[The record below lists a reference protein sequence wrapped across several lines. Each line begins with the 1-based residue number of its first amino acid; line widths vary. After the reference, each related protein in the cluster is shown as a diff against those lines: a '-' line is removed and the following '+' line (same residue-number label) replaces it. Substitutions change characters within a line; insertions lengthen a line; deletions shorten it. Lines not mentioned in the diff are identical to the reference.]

1 MRPETLTRLLV
12 LASFLLWG
20 FHPLTAQEATAP
32 ALPDSWELQ
41 VENLTRLGMRFWRVP
56 GCAVAVVHDGKVI
69 WAKGFGTTAKGGDQ
83 PVTPDTLFPVAS
95 ITKTFTTTRMAQ
107 LVDAGK
113 VNWDDLI
120 ARHLPWFQLS
130 DPQATQSVTLRHA
143 ASHSG
148 GLASHDLLWYR
159 WGGTMRDRV
168 ERLKNL
174 PLQSKPGE
182 KFAYQTS
189 LFTALGLVEEAVDGK
204 PWAEQVRNGL
214 IEPLALRSTWAD
226 PSKIPPQFP
235 RAQPHRLNFE
245 DLPEPCEPYPFNSPD
260 PAGSIHSTANDLA
273 RWVLFHLGD
282 GTTPEGKRLV
292 SKEQMRLLH
301 TQQVA
306 QEFTPALRGL
316 NPSSQAMGYALGFTV
331 YDHRGEKVLAHGGA
345 VDGMRA
351 QITLVPGKKLGFV
364 VLCNLSLTRMNLSL
378 THHLMDLFLGH
389 TGRDYNGL
397 VLKQQKRGLEE
408 LVQRARAAG
417 DRARGRMDKIA
428 PVQMEGVYLHPAYG
442 EAKLFLRD
450 GVPMFSLGGAET
462 SLQPMGPGCW
472 LAQADPFGGAV
483 IEYIPGDPPVVKLTG
498 EVELTLTRK
507 NQP

>member
-1 MRPETLTRLLV
+1 MRPETPARM
-12 LASFLLWG
+12 LALIFFCLFGLR
-20 FHPLTAQEATAP
+20 PIAAQEASAP
-32 ALPDSWELQ
+32 SLPDAWELQ
-41 VENLTRLGMRFWRVP
+41 AENLTRLGMRFWRVP

-69 WAKGFGTTAKGGDQ
+69 WAKGFGTTALGGDQ

-95 ITKTFTTTRMAQ
+95 ITKSFTTTRMAQ

-113 VNWDDLI
+113 VGWDDPI
-120 ARHLPWFQLS
+120 VRHLPWFQLS
-130 DPQATQSVTLRHA
+130 DPLATRSVTLRNA

-168 ERLKNL
+168 ERLKTI
-174 PLQSKPGE
+174 PVQSKPGE

-189 LFTALGLVEEAVDGK
+189 LFTCLGLVEEAVEGK
-204 PWAEQVRNGL
+204 PWAEQVQGAL
-214 IEPLALRSTWAD
+214 IDPLAMRSTWSD
-226 PSKIPPQFP
+226 PAKIPPQIV
-235 RAQPHRLNFE
+235 RAQPHRLDQE
-245 DLPEPCEPYPFNSPD
+245 DLPQACDPYPLTSPD

-292 SKEQMRLLH
+292 SSDQMRLLH

-306 QEFTPALRGL
+306 QEFTPVLRGL
-316 NPSSQAMGYALGFTV
+316 NPSSQSMGYALGFTV

-378 THHLMDLFLGH
+378 THHLVDLFLGH

-408 LVQRARAAG
+408 LLERARVAG
-417 DRARGRMDKIA
+417 NRARSRMDKIDPA
-428 PVQMEGVYLHPAYG
+428 RMEGIYVHPAYG

-450 GVPMFSLGGAET
+450 GVPMFSLGGTET
-462 SLQPMGPGCW
+462 TLQPMGPGCW

-483 IEYIPGDPPVVKLTG
+483 IEFIPGDPPVVKLTG
-498 EVELTLTRK
+498 DVGLTLTRK